1 MVVKIL
7 GIIRAPFLLL
17 VPAILAP
24 VFALAWKNNGGID
37 ISLAALVFI
46 AALASHIA
54 VNAFNEY
61 EDFRSGLDFFTQ
73 RTAFSGGSGTLVA
86 DNRLA
91 PLALYIAL
99 IALLTTFSIGAYF
112 LLRLGGQ
119 IGSALVVPGLLG
131 LAMIVAYT
139 RWLNRF
145 PLLCL
150 FAPGIGF
157 GLLMVNLGVLV
168 LTGAIGLDSLWL
180 SLPITLLVS
189 NLLLVNQFPDI
200 EADRRVGRRHLA
212 IAWGIRAAAIASIVL
227 MAASYLSIA
236 IGVLFGLLPTLTL
249 LALLT
254 MPLALFVAKKV
265 LAFEVGY
272 TEKLV
277 PGMAANVAL
286 TLLTPLLLAVG
297 LVI

>member
-1 MVVKIL
+1 MVASIL

-17 VPAILAP
+17 VPASLAP
-24 VFALAWKNNGGID
+24 AFALAWKNSGSIDVPLGI
-37 ISLAALVFI
+37 LVFI
-46 AALASHIA
+46 AALASHVA
-54 VNAFNEY
+54 VNALNEY

-86 DNRLA
+86 DNRLV

-119 IGSALVVPGLLG
+119 IGSALIAPGLLG
-131 LAMIVAYT
+131 LAIIVVYT

-157 GLLMVNLGVLV
+157 GLLMVNLSVLV
-168 LTGAIGLDSLWL
+168 LTGAVGLESLWL
-180 SLPITLLVS
+180 SLPVTLLVS

-200 EADRRVGRRHLA
+200 EADHRVGRRHLA
-212 IAWGIRAAAIASIVL
+212 IAWGVRAAAIAAIAL
-227 MAASYLSIA
+227 MAASYVVILA
-236 IGVLFGLLPTLTL
+236 GCLFGLLPAPTL

-254 MPLALFVAKKV
+254 LPLALFVAKKV
-265 LAFEVGY
+265 LAFEIGH
-272 TEKLV
+272 TDKLV

-286 TLLTPLLLAVG
+286 TLLTPLLLALG
-297 LVI
+297 LMV